1 MERRIGTITVVVE
14 GGDIT
19 RLEVDA
25 VVNAANTQLWMGG
38 GVAGAIK
45 RAGGVEIER
54 EAMARG
60 PIRIGDAV
68 ATGGG
73 RLPARHVIHAATMG
87 PDLRTSAEA
96 IRSAAASSLRV
107 AETMGLSSIALP
119 LLGTGVGGFS
129 LDEAAAL
136 MAGAVAAHAGRAER
150 PSRIVLVGFSDEAR
164 QALERAVKG
173 IGG

>member
-38 GVAGAIK
+38 GVAGA
-45 RAGGVEIER
+45 
-54 EAMARG
+54 
-60 PIRIGDAV
+60 
-68 ATGGG
+68 
-73 RLPARHVIHAATMG
+73 
-87 PDLRTSAEA
+87 
-96 IRSAAASSLRV
+96 
-107 AETMGLSSIALP
+107 
-119 LLGTGVGGFS
+119 
-129 LDEAAAL
+129 
-136 MAGAVAAHAGRAER
+136 VAAHAGRAER

>member
-1 MERRIGTITVVVE
+1 MERRIGTITIVVE

-19 RLEVDA
+19 RLEVEA

-45 RAGGVEIER
+45 RAGGAEIER

-68 ATGGG
+68 ATAGG
-73 RLPARHVIHAATMG
+73 RLPARYVIHAATMG
-87 PDLRTSAEA
+87 SDLITSADA
-96 IRSAAASSLRV
+96 IRSAAASSLRL
-107 AETMGLSSIALP
+107 AESMEIASLAIP

-136 MAGAVAAHAGRAER
+136 MAGAVAAHAHRAGR
-150 PSRIVLVGFSDEAR
+150 PSRVVLVGFDDEAR
-164 QALERAVKG
+164 QALERAVEA
-173 IGG
+173 IGR